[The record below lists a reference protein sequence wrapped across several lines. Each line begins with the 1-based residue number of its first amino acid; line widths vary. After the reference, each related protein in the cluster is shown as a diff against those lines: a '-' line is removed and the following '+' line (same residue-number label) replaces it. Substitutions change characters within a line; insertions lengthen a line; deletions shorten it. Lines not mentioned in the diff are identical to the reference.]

1 MHKEPQVVGPY
12 PNSPYCSKRFT
23 IRSSAGHAKLIF
35 IHVESP
41 IAGQHDRRHYD
52 SYSQV
57 LCSARDR
64 GGGRVVVLQNANGV
78 VLKLSGPAIGL
89 EASLSLSGMT
99 IIYASSQQFC
109 TSASV

>member
-12 PNSPYCSKRFT
+12 PQLPYCSERFS

-35 IHVESP
+35 IHVKSP

-52 SYSQV
+52 SYSQG
-57 LCSARDR
+57 SAALAIV
-64 GGGRVVVLQNANGV
+64 GGGRVVELQNANGV

-99 IIYASSQQFC
+99 ISMQ
-109 TSASV
+109 